1 MTGLGLLQ
9 VKFWFQNKRTN
20 VKVCSTPLQF
30 WIRLYVCMF
39 PSNSSISCNTLEFPD
54 IFSYSYLS
62 YFTLGISNHY
72 YPFCYL
78 PKQHLSGKEENYRL
92 KVENEMLREE
102 NYIFKQA
109 QNNPLC
115 PRCTN
120 DPGYLELIKELEQVK
135 AYNRMLQQQ
144 LQVQHVTRCLK

>member
-1 MTGLGLLQ
+1 MRVGVNLVAVSSMYFKELNKHVPFCRLPFSCNFYNLSCLYFCWTSSFFSVCAHPDENQRRQLAAMTGLGLLQ

-78 PKQHLSGKEENYRL
+78 PK
-92 KVENEMLREE
+92 
-102 NYIFKQA
+102 
-109 QNNPLC
+109 
-115 PRCTN
+115 
-120 DPGYLELIKELEQVK
+120 
-135 AYNRMLQQQ
+135 
-144 LQVQHVTRCLK
+144 